1 MIGNQQMISSL
12 NPPTRMPK
20 GIRKSSIL
28 GPDGKPVS
36 YFLYPSPR
44 WNLRQYKPRY
54 WLSGDTKSNVSA
66 YDRWEMVNYS
76 RQLRAQIDVLDTAIC
91 SKNQWAF
98 GDAWDPHYC
107 GTNAKWG
114 QEAEEFL
121 THQFYPFCNVRGPLY
136 HFKKSLTLSGMAWD
150 TDGDDLM
157 VLTESEN
164 HFPQLAFFNCMR
176 IGGGGRYSGA
186 MQEQKD
192 GKGQGTVEGGP
203 YDGAKIFDGIIS
215 NRNGRMIAVRLVDE
229 DGNVSDISSF
239 SCDLAYEPAWVDQG
253 RGIPRVAVSL
263 LRWMNLQDI
272 DEFLQRGL
280 KRAAAVGLKFKTEEG
295 EAGLGNEVITSEE
308 DPQNL
313 IAGQELVSGGKDPKI
328 YYEEIEGGEVYYF
341 NSSTGEDVE
350 EFKFQS
356 PHPNA
361 EAFVERITRGSLSS
375 VGWFYELLNLNQT
388 GRAPSRL
395 LCDLANQSIWSR
407 QATGEMRAKR
417 AVFYAIA
424 KAMKH
429 GFLSRNDDG
438 ADAYRWEFGMPK
450 QVSVDAGNDE
460 QADRENLK
468 MGTTS
473 KAILAQKKG
482 LHWRR
487 IHRQR
492 VDEIIQNA
500 TDAADI
506 EEKTGGKVTFEK
518 AMELL
523 EQRSA
528 NPKQDEGSNNQP
540 AQQE

>member
-1 MIGNQQMISSL
+1 MISSL
-12 NPPTRMPK
+12 STPNRMPK
-20 GIRKSSIL
+20 AIRKSAIL
-28 GPDGKPVS
+28 GPNGQPVS

-44 WNLRQYKPRY
+44 WNLRQHKPRY
-54 WLSGDTKSNVSA
+54 WLAGDTKSNVSA

-76 RQLRAQIDVLDTAIC
+76 RQLRAQIDVLDTAIT

-107 GTNAKWG
+107 GSNPKWG

-121 THQFYPFCNVRGPLY
+121 TQQFYPFCNVRGPLY
-136 HFKKSLTLSGMAWD
+136 HFKKALSLSGMAWD

-186 MQEQKD
+186 MQEAKD
-192 GKGQGTVEGGP
+192 AKGQGTVEGGA
-203 YDGAKIFDGIIS
+203 YDGAKIFDGVIS
-215 NRNGRMIAVRLVDE
+215 NKNGRMIAVRLVDE
-229 DGNVSDISSF
+229 DGNVSDVSSF
-239 SCDLAYEPAWVDQG
+239 SCDLAYEPVWGDQG
-253 RGIPRVAVSL
+253 RGIPRVAVGL

-272 DEFLQRGL
+272 DEFLQRGM

-313 IAGQELVSGGKDPKI
+313 SAGQELVSGGSAPKVF
-328 YYEEIEGGEVYYF
+328 YEEIEGGEAYYF

-350 EFKFQS
+350 EFKFS
-356 PHPNA
+356 NPHPNT
-361 EAFVERITRGSLSS
+361 EAFIERITRGALSS
-375 VGWFYELLNLNQT
+375 VGWFYELLDLSQT
-388 GRAPSRL
+388 GRAPTRM
-395 LCDLANQSIWSR
+395 LCDLGNQSIWSR
-407 QATGEMRAKR
+407 QATGELRARR
-417 AVFYAIA
+417 AVVYAIA
-424 KAMKH
+424 KGMKH

-438 ADAYRWEFGMPK
+438 ADAYRWEFGFPK
-450 QVSVDAGNDE
+450 QLSVDAGNDE

-473 KAILAQKKG
+473 KAILAQKRG
-482 LHWRR
+482 LHRKT
-487 IHRQR
+487 ILRQR
-492 VDEIIQNA
+492 VEEITANA
-500 TDAADI
+500 VEAANI
-506 EEKTGGKVTFEK
+506 ETETKGKVTFEK

-523 EQRSA
+523 EQRAPNPQPDKQESSNSA
-528 NPKQDEGSNNQP
+528 SS
-540 AQQE
+540 A